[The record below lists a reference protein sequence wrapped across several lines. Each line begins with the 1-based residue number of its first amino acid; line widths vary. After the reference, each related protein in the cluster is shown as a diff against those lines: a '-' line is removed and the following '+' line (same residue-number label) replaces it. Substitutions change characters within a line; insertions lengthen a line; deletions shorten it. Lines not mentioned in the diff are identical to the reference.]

1 MDERDFADIERLMK
15 KMVCQIADHNVEEQ
29 IKKQFSVSKNN
40 LLSVAKMKRCKD
52 RQESPRQWSV
62 MRIKNLDTHT
72 LKEKVL
78 LPLKK
83 QIKAGSTLTLQTT
96 LPR

>member
-29 IKKQFSVSKNN
+29 IKKQFSVSK
-40 LLSVAKMKRCKD
+40 VAKMKRYKD

-78 LPLKK
+78 LPLKR